1 MENQPGSVKTILT
14 VVVSLIAVLAAAW
27 VFPLVW
33 YEKSTGD
40 FFWLSENSEM
50 PGWRFEKVPIS
61 KEVAGMLNVDQTVDQ
76 IVTGKDNVQVRAF
89 YIKNYAAKTGA
100 DSVFKHNP
108 DVCWAGA
115 GWKLISTQPE
125 FVSVKIAG
133 KDIGFERRCFSFQG
147 QMQLVYFGAL
157 VGGDAVPYRM
167 NYFKAMS
174 DSGAG
179 SQAGQHLA
187 RVTDLRFWDTI
198 LNSFRSRKSLQGPSH
213 FIRVSTSVTPDDM
226 GRGDQVLS
234 SFLMDWMRQGSFK
247 DEFEAANSKAEIEK
261 AESRNK

>member
-1 MENQPGSVKTILT
+1 MCDPYGNHEAIQNGKTNGRLNDALF
-14 VVVSLIAVLAAAW
+14 S
-27 VFPLVW
+27 
-33 YEKSTGD
+33 
-40 FFWLSENSEM
+40 SE
-50 PGWRFEKVPIS
+50 G
-61 KEVAGMLNVDQTVDQ
+61 G
-76 IVTGKDNVQVRAF
+76 VTRRPF
-89 YIKNYAAKTGA
+89 IKNYATKTGA

-125 FVSVKIAG
+125 FISVKIAG

-157 VGGDAVPYRM
+157 VGGDAVPYHM
-167 NYFKAMS
+167 NYFKAIS

-187 RVTDLRFWDTI
+187 RVTDLRFWGTI

-247 DEFEAANSKAEIEK
+247 DEFEQWKKTPI
-261 AESRNK
+261 